1 MTKIERVEIFNGR
14 IVGNRVVEV
23 RGIPSGRR
31 TVEVMRGRKWAKVR
45 VAGRKTFKRIP
56 TLALESIIIPP
67 EKESM

>member
-1 MTKIERVEIFNGR
+1 MTEIERVEIFNGR

-23 RGIPSGRR
+23 CGIPSGRR

-56 TLALESIIIPP
+56 TSALESIIIPS
-67 EKESM
+67 EAVG